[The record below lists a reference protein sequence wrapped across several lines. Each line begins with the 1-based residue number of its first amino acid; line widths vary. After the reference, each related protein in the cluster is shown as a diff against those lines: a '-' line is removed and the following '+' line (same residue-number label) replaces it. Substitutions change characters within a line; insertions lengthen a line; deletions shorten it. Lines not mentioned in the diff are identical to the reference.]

1 LKKEDFMVRIFNSLK
16 LNYVDVF
23 STRVFFLQIG
33 GARLWIN
40 PKFIEDPYIIKFP
53 IRGADIYKLD
63 DNNYKICNGYDDQ
76 MLMIVETDIEDKF
89 LESQYENRSEIVGDI
104 HKYSIIRTKTNF
116 LLKFVT
122 KDEYVYIAPSTSE
135 SNPFEVHVSKY
146 YIPVE
151 YGVKKDVVDY

>member
-1 LKKEDFMVRIFNSLK
+1 MVRVFKSLK

-23 STRVFFLQIG
+23 TKRVFFLQIG
-33 GARLWIN
+33 GAKLWID

-63 DNNYKICNGYDDQ
+63 DKNYKICNGYDEQ
-76 MLMIVETDIEDKF
+76 LLMIVETDIGDKF
-89 LESQYENRSEIVGDI
+89 LTESQYENRSEIVGDI
-104 HKYSIIRTKTNF
+104 HKYSIIRTKTSF

-122 KDEYVYIAPSTSE
+122 EDGEYVYIAPSTT

-151 YGVKKDVVDY
+151 YGVEKDVVDY